1 MKPQLTKQQNECMW
15 YLLNEDKTTEV
26 LFGGGAGGG
35 KSFIL
40 CAYAITMCLK
50 FEGIRGLIGRSKLDT
65 LKKTTLNTFFDV
77 CGQWGLLSGE
87 HYTFNAQTNIIKFF
101 NGSEIILKDLFL
113 YPSDRNFDSLGS
125 LEITFACVDECNM
138 VVQKGVQ
145 VLASRIRYKLDEF
158 NLVPKILM
166 TCNPAKN
173 WVYSDFY
180 RPWKDGN
187 LPEHRKFIQ
196 TLVDD
201 NPFVSRHYK
210 DQLNK
215 LDIVSKQRLLF
226 GDWEFD
232 ETKDSLIEFSAIT
245 HMFEY
250 TEKSSGE
257 MYISCDVA
265 RYGADKTVIMLWK
278 DLSVKKIIVMEQS
291 SVVEVAQTVQDL
303 MNEHTVRSS
312 HVIIDSDGVGG
323 GVSDIL
329 RGTKSFVNGSKPL
342 MNQNFNNIKS
352 QCFFKL
358 ADLINAGEIS
368 VNVPD
373 SRIQQLIVDELSVVK
388 RKDMDKDGKMQV
400 IPKEK
405 MKDLIGRSPDFA
417 DALMMRMFYEINQ
430 NVGRYFVQ

>member
-1 MKPQLTKQQNECMW
+1 MKPTFTQKQNECLW
-15 YLLNEDKTTEV
+15 YLLNDKNTTEV

-40 CAYAITMCLK
+40 CAYAIAMCLK
-50 FEGIRGLIGRSKLDT
+50 YDGIRGLIGRSKLDT

-77 CGQWGLLSGE
+77 CGQWNLISGE
-87 HYTFNAQTNIIKFF
+87 HYTFNAQTNILKFY

-138 VVQKGVQ
+138 VVEKGVQ
-145 VLASRIRYKLDEF
+145 VLASRIRYKLDEYE
-158 NLVPKILM
+158 LTPKILM

-173 WVYSDFY
+173 WVYSNFY
-180 RPWKDGN
+180 LPWKN
-187 LPEHRKFIQ
+187 NMLPAHRKFVQ

-201 NPFVSRHYK
+201 NPFVSKHYK
-210 DQLNK
+210 EQLNK

-250 TEKSSGE
+250 TEKSVGD

-278 DLSVKKIIVMEQS
+278 DLSVKKIVVLEQS
-291 SVVEVAQTVQDL
+291 SVVEVAQKVQDM
-303 MNEHTVRSS
+303 MNEYSVRSS
-312 HVIIDSDGVGG
+312 HVVIDQDGVGG
-323 GVSDIL
+323 GVCDLL
-329 RGTKSFVNGSKPL
+329 RGTKSFVNNGKPL
-342 MNQNFNNIKS
+342 MNQNFNNLKS

-358 ADLINAGEIS
+358 ADLINANEIS
-368 VNVPD
+368 VNCPD
-373 SRIQQLIVDELSVVK
+373 TRTQQLIVDELSVIK
-388 RKDMDKDGKMQV
+388 RKDIDKDGKMQV

-417 DALMMRMFYEINQ
+417 DALMMRMYYELNA
-430 NVGRYFVQ
+430 NLGKYFVQ

>member
-1 MKPQLTKQQNECMW
+1 M
-15 YLLNEDKTTEV
+15 
-26 LFGGGAGGG
+26 
-35 KSFIL
+35 
-40 CAYAITMCLK
+40 
-50 FEGIRGLIGRSKLDT
+50 
-65 LKKTTLNTFFDV
+65 
-77 CGQWGLLSGE
+77 
-87 HYTFNAQTNIIKFF
+87 
-101 NGSEIILKDLFL
+101 KDLFL

-138 VVQKGVQ
+138 IVQKGVQ
-145 VLASRIRYKLDEF
+145 VLASRIRYKLDQY

-180 RPWKDGN
+180 RPWKDDN
-187 LPEHRKFIQ
+187 LPNHRKFIQ

-232 ETKDSLIEFSAIT
+232 ETKDSLIEFNSIS
-245 HMFEY
+245 HMFNF

-257 MYISCDVA
+257 MFISCDVA
-265 RYGADKTVIMLWK
+265 RYGADKTVVMLWK
-278 DLSVKKIIVMEQS
+278 ELSVKKIVVLEKS
-291 SVVEVAQTVQDL
+291 SVVEVAQLVQDL
-303 MNEHTVRSS
+303 MNEFSVISS
-312 HVIIDSDGVGG
+312 NVVIDSDGVGG
-323 GVSDIL
+323 GVSDL
-329 RGTKSFVNGSKPL
+329 LKGTKSFVNNARPL

-358 ADLINAGEIS
+358 ADLINAGELS
-368 VNVPD
+368 VNCPD
-373 SRIQQLIVDELSVVK
+373 SRIQQLIVDELSVIK
-388 RKDMDKDGKMQV
+388 RKDIDKDGKMQI
-400 IPKEK
+400 IPKDQ

-417 DALMMRMFYEINQ
+417 DCLMMRMFYELNP
-430 NVGRYFVQ
+430 NVGKYFVQ

>member
-1 MKPQLTKQQNECMW
+1 MQPKFTKKQNECLW
-15 YLLNEDKTTEV
+15 YLLNDNKTTEV

-50 FEGIRGLIGRSKLDT
+50 YDGIRGLIGRSKLDT

-77 CGQWGLLSGE
+77 CNQWNLIAGE
-87 HYTFNAQTNIIKFF
+87 HYTFNAQSNIITFF

-138 VVQKGVQ
+138 VVEKGVQ
-145 VLASRIRYKLDEF
+145 VLASRIRYKLDEYD
-158 NLVPKILM
+158 LVPKILM

-173 WVYSDFY
+173 WVYSNFY
-180 RPWKDGN
+180 FPWKSKN
-187 LPEHRKFIQ
+187 LPEHRKFVQ

-215 LDIVSKQRLLF
+215 LDLMSKQRLLF

-232 ETKDSLIEFSAIT
+232 ETKDSLIEFNSIT
-245 HMFEY
+245 YMFQY
-250 TEKSSGE
+250 TEKSKVE
-257 MYISCDVA
+257 NYISCDVA
-265 RYGADKTVIMLWK
+265 RYGADKTVIMLWN
-278 DLSVKKIIVMEQS
+278 DLSVKKIVVLEQS
-291 SVVEVAQTVQDL
+291 SVVEVAKNVQDL
-303 MNEHTVRSS
+303 MNEHSVRSS
-312 HVIIDSDGVGG
+312 HVIIDQDGVGG
-323 GVSDIL
+323 GVCDLL
-329 RGTKSFVNGSKPL
+329 RGTKSFVNNARPL
-342 MNQNFNNIKS
+342 MNQNFNNLKS

-358 ADLINAGEIS
+358 ADLINANEIS
-368 VNVPD
+368 INCPD
-373 SRIQQLIVDELSVVK
+373 SRVQQLIVDELSVVK

-400 IPKEK
+400 IPKDQ

-417 DALMMRMFYEINQ
+417 DALMMRMFYELNE
-430 NVGRYFVQ
+430 NVGKYFIQ